1 MALIGYCRVSTADQ
15 ELRLQIDALKRE
27 GVEDDH
33 IFTEKASGADKDRPE
48 LARMLD
54 FVRKGDV
61 VLVWKLDRLARSLSH
76 LVQIVELLK
85 EKSAGLRV
93 LSGGIDTTT
102 AEGRLFFGIFA
113 SLAEFERELIQE
125 RVNAGIK
132 AAQEAGVHCGRKPI
146 SEERVDGIKAGLKRG
161 DSWSRIAADTGVSRR
176 TVARYAKKVQAEAA

>member
-15 ELRLQIDALKRE
+15 ELRLQLDALKRD

-33 IFTEKASGADKDRPE
+33 IFKEKASGADKDRPE
-48 LARMLD
+48 LARMIN

-76 LVQIVELLK
+76 LVQIVETLK
-85 EKSAGLRV
+85 EKGAGLKV
-93 LSGGIDTTT
+93 LSGSIDTTT

-132 AAQEAGVHCGRKPI
+132 AAQDAGVHCGRPAI
-146 SEERVDGIKAGLKRG
+146 GDDRIAGIKAGLERG
-161 DSWSRIAADTGVSRR
+161 ESWSKIASRISISLVGRWPDMLS
-176 TVARYAKKVQAEAA
+176 E